1 MKTNLVSLSTI
12 ALLTITLA
20 HAADD
25 NNLTRSTSN
34 LSTRTTES
42 EENAFPADSRW
53 ARNAVRS
60 ELPFELKPFVRKNSN
75 DEVFLELD
83 SEDFRTHFDA
93 ISKTTFPFII
103 KTRQTSDTPES
114 EAGADV
120 PRLPSTQAFSSP
132 EPTQES
138 QTE

>member
-1 MKTNLVSLSTI
+1 MKTNLLSLSAI
-12 ALLTITLA
+12 ALLTITFT

-25 NNLTRSTSN
+25 QTMTRLPSDSATTSG
-34 LSTRTTES
+34 SSES
-42 EENAFPADSRW
+42 IHPEESSL

-60 ELPFELKPFVRKNSN
+60 ELPDELKLFVRTNSN
-75 DEVFLELD
+75 DEIFLELD

-114 EAGADV
+114 EAGAEV

-132 EPTQES
+132 EPTQQT

>member
-12 ALLTITLA
+12 ALLTITFT

-25 NNLTRSTSN
+25 QTMTRSTSN
-34 LSTRTTES
+34 LSTRTESTEH
-42 EENAFPADSRW
+42 AFPADSRW
-53 ARNAVRS
+53 ARNVVRS
-60 ELPFELKPFVRKNSN
+60 ELPDELKPFVRTNSKN
-75 DEVFLELD
+75 EVFLELD

-93 ISKTTFPFII
+93 ISTTTFPFTI

-114 EAGADV
+114 EAGAEV

-132 EPTQES
+132 EPTQQS